1 MRELRLYEM
10 DGNEPAARWRIVDC
24 TALQV
29 ADGDLWVTV
38 EGRPDDH
45 WLRAGDSL
53 ALLPGMRA
61 WISAAADGAVSAFGP
76 QVAPAMHATPSA
88 WRRFSAW
95 RAGRAQAVASL
106 PT

>member
-10 DGNEPAARWRIVDC
+10 DGNEPAGRWRIVDR
-24 TALQV
+24 TALRV

-38 EGRPDDH
+38 EGRLDDH

-53 ALLPGMRA
+53 ALLPGMRV
-61 WISAAADGAVSAFGP
+61 WISAAAGGAVFSFGP
-76 QVAPAMHATPSA
+76 QPVPAVQAAHGWRRTFAA
-88 WRRFSAW
+88 WRG
-95 RAGRAQAVASL
+95 GRAQAGASL

>member
-10 DGNEPAARWRIVDC
+10 DGNEPAARWRIVDR

-45 WLRAGDSL
+45 WLRAGESL
-53 ALLPGMRA
+53 SLLPGMRV
-61 WISAAADGAVSAFGP
+61 WISAAAGGAVFAFGP
-76 QVAPAMHATPSA
+76 QTAPRSRCSRPAAP
-88 WRRFSAW
+88 
-95 RAGRAQAVASL
+95 RAGSRMRSNSMRMAS
-106 PT
+106 

>member
-10 DGNEPAARWRIVDC
+10 DGNEPAGRWRIVDR
-24 TALQV
+24 TVLQV

-45 WLRAGDSL
+45 WLRAGESL
-53 ALLPGMRA
+53 TLLPGVRV
-61 WISAAADGAVSAFGP
+61 WISAAAGGAVFSFGP
-76 QVAPAMHATPSA
+76 QAAPAVLA
-88 WRRFSAW
+88 
-95 RAGRAQAVASL
+95 AQAWWRLFAPRRGGRGQAAASL

>member
-10 DGNEPAARWRIVDC
+10 DANEPAARWRIVDR

-45 WLRAGDSL
+45 WLRAGESL
-53 ALLPGMRA
+53 SLLPGMRV
-61 WISAAADGAVSAFGP
+61 WISAAAGGAVFAFGP
-76 QVAPAMHATPSA
+76 QAAPAVHATPIA
-88 WRRFSAW
+88 WRRFAAW

>member
-10 DGNEPAARWRIVDC
+10 DGTEPAARWRIVDH

-45 WLRAGDSL
+45 WLRAGESL
-53 ALLPGMRA
+53 SLLPGMRV
-61 WISAAADGAVSAFGP
+61 WISAAAGGAVFAFGP
-76 QVAPAMHATPSA
+76 QAAPAVHATPIA
-88 WRRFSAW
+88 WRRFAAW
-95 RAGRAQAVASL
+95 RAGRAQPVASL